1 MKNKDNEVNME
12 QNRPKTTQQRS
23 RKGKKSWRK
32 NIDIDDVEKGLEEAK
47 NRQRLLGDDN
57 DDFIIDTEGDVSIG
71 GKSGKKLKSTEIL
84 SNKSKVKPLAVER
97 NNRKIQGVNKHEV
110 HRLMKLSGKVNG
122 ESKLKTRVDK
132 DGLFRA
138 KNEDLWGEEPV
149 DNTPEILLTKS
160 SSGLTKAKYAPKT
173 MKTDAIR
180 LSEQEKQVDAG
191 KSYNPSLAS
200 WKALINKEYTTENEK
215 ELKRQEL
222 LDHQQRIKYL
232 IANLDENEEESSGDE
247 QIDEVEEEAEQ
258 DFKLSIN
265 KPTQVKIKTKSKRN
279 REAKHKQRTEL
290 EQKLKELKNQ
300 IKELAKLDEYNE
312 LAAAKQEAKESTTS
326 KSKKTK
332 KLFKYD
338 SITRPLEVKLS
349 DELTN
354 NLKNLKPEGNLFY
367 DSMINLQ
374 ENGLIETRVPVA
386 KRRRY
391 TPKITE
397 KWTYKDFK

>member
-97 NNRKIQGVNKHEV
+97 NNKKIQGVNKHEV

-149 DNTPEILLTKS
+149 DTTPEILLTKS
-160 SSGLTKAKYAPKT
+160 SSGLTKAKNAPKT
-173 MKTDAIR
+173 LKTDAIR

-247 QIDEVEEEAEQ
+247 QIDEVEEEGEQ

-279 REAKHKQRTEL
+279 REAKHKQRMEL

-300 IKELAKLDEYNE
+300 INELAKLDEYNE